1 MKIDNTNFI
10 MVNNDLLAN
19 QLLSSTQKLFLSY
32 ILGWQ
37 RSERTCK
44 MTNRNL
50 ASHFGM
56 KPAGIRSMLNK
67 LNKHKFFVTTQYG
80 HTENNSQWTS
90 GHEMLV
96 DEVQLSQFLQETKT
110 KNIHKSIIGK
120 EIIVADSENIDESK
134 SSKLD
139 NRLNVIKEFLKSLR
153 PIELIMV
160 EKSIMTIEEGEA
172 SGKLLKLLDEEK
184 HLDEESIEEMEKD
197 AVAILKSLQSLESS
211 LDLQFENSKQKIGDE
226 IVIGNF
232 AELEH
237 VTQYNDGDMINVSDI
252 MQHLSFTNDEIN
264 LVISHFKKNTVTFY
278 ELSYYLV
285 GLSFAQKNEDYRGV
299 LISQDQLTLIGKMSI
314 Y

>member
-1 MKIDNTNFI
+1 MKTDNTNFI

-96 DEVQLSQFLQETKT
+96 DEVQLSQFLKETKT
-110 KNIHKSIIGK
+110 KNMHKSIIGK

-139 NRLNVIKEFLKSLR
+139 NRVNVIKECIKSLR

-160 EKSIMTIEEGEA
+160 EKGIMTIEEGET
-172 SGKLLKLLDEEK
+172 SGKFIKLLDEEK
-184 HLDEESIEEMEKD
+184 HFDEEYIEEMEKG
-197 AVAILKSLQSLESS
+197 AVAILKSLQSLESF
-211 LDLQFENSKQKIGDE
+211 LDLQFENSKQEIGDE
-226 IVIGNF
+226 IVTGDLV
-232 AELEH
+232 ELEH
-237 VTQYNDGDMINVSDI
+237 VTQYNDDDMISVNEI
-252 MQHLSFTNDEIN
+252 MQYLGFTNDEIN
-264 LVISHFKKNTVTFY
+264 SVTSHFKSDAVTFY
-278 ELSYYLV
+278 KFSYYLV
-285 GLSFAQKNEDYRGV
+285 GLSFAQKNEDYKGV
-299 LISQDQLTLIGKMSI
+299 LISEDQLTLIGKMSI